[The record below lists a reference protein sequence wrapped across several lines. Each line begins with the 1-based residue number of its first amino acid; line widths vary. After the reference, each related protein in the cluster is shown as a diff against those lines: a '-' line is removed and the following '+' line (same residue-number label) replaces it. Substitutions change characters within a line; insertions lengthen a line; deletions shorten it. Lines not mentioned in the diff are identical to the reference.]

1 MVYVLVLSVCSNYS
15 GYIYLLLPLLIGLI
29 IKNRKWKR
37 GLYATA
43 ILLALIFTNTPL
55 LKIAEEQ
62 WYKEYDRPLPEGKT
76 YKYGIVLGGYS
87 FWDWE
92 RNRPEFSEIADRLTE
107 GIRLY
112 KYGRIEKLVLASD
125 GSIIQSKDGK
135 GLQGNPQGMMKYLN
149 ELGIPQENIIMDTF
163 ANNTRENVIF
173 TKKLLDKEMDTASI
187 VIITSAVHMKHSV
200 SAFQAEGIYPDC
212 YITDPWVDVKGQ
224 NVSFMPSVG
233 TLAQWPE
240 LLHGWI
246 GYAMYKWR
254 GW

>member
-1 MVYVLVLSVCSNYS
+1 MLSFLAFLVTTPVTF
-15 GYIYLLLPLLIGLI
+15 ILLPLLIGLI

-55 LKIAEEQ
+55 LKKAEEQ
-62 WYKEYDRPLPEGKT
+62 WYKEYDCPLPEGKI
-76 YKYGIVLGGYS
+76 YKYGIILGGYS

-112 KYGRIEKLVLASD
+112 KCGRIEKLVLASD

-149 ELGIPQENIIMDTF
+149 ELGIPQEDIIMETF
-163 ANNTRENVIF
+163 ANNTRENVTF
-173 TKKLLDKEMDTASI
+173 TKKLLGKEMDTASI
-187 VIITSAVHMKHSV
+187 VIITSAVHMKRCKHSANPV
-200 SAFQAEGIYPDC
+200 
-212 YITDPWVDVKGQ
+212 
-224 NVSFMPSVG
+224 
-233 TLAQWPE
+233 L
-240 LLHGWI
+240 
-246 GYAMYKWR
+246 
-254 GW
+254 

>member
-1 MVYVLVLSVCSNYS
+1 MLSLLAFLVTTPLTF
-15 GYIYLLLPLLIGLI
+15 ILLPLI
-29 IKNRKWKR
+29 IAWFLKNRTAKKV
-37 GLYATA
+37 LYGIDIMLT
-43 ILLALIFTNTPL
+43 LIFTYTPL
-55 LKIAEEQ
+55 LKTAEEQ
-62 WYKEYDRPLPEGKT
+62 WYKEYDRPLPEGKI

-87 FWDWE
+87 FWDWK
-92 RNRPEFSEIADRLTE
+92 RNRPEFSGIADRLTE

-112 KYGRIEKLVLASD
+112 KCGRIEKLVLASD
-125 GSIIQSKDGK
+125 GSIIQSKDEK

-149 ELGIPQENIIMDTF
+149 ELGIPKEDIIMETF
-163 ANNTRENVIF
+163 ANNTRENVTF
-173 TKKLLDKEMDTASI
+173 TKKLLGKEMDTASV
-187 VIITSAVHMKHSV
+187 VIITSAVHMKRSV

-224 NVSFMPSVG
+224 SVSFMPSVD

-240 LLHGWI
+240 LLHEWV

>member
-1 MVYVLVLSVCSNYS
+1 MFSFLAFLVTTPVTF
-15 GYIYLLLPLLIGLI
+15 ILLPLLIGLI

-43 ILLALIFTNTPL
+43 ILLALIFTNTLL
-55 LKIAEEQ
+55 LKKAEEQ

-112 KYGRIEKLVLASD
+112 KCGKIEKLVLASD
-125 GSIIQSKDGK
+125 GSIFQSKDGR

-149 ELGIPQENIIMDTF
+149 ELGIPKEDIIMETL
-163 ANNTRENVIF
+163 ANNTRENVTF
-173 TKKLLDKEMDTASI
+173 TQKLLGKEMDTASV
-187 VIITSAVHMKHSV
+187 VIITSAVHMKRSV
-200 SAFQAEGIYPDC
+200 NAFQAEGIYPDY
-212 YITDPWVDVKGQ
+212 YITDTWVDVKGQ
-224 NVSFMPSVG
+224 SISFMPSVG
-233 TLAQWPE
+233 TLSQWPE
-240 LLHGWI
+240 LLHEWI
-246 GYAMYKWR
+246 GYIMYKLK

>member
-1 MVYVLVLSVCSNYS
+1 MLSFLALLVTTPVTF
-15 GYIYLLLPLLIGLI
+15 ILLPLLIGLI

-55 LKIAEEQ
+55 LKKAEEQ

-92 RNRPEFSEIADRLTE
+92 RNRPEFSGIADRLTE

-112 KYGRIEKLVLASD
+112 KCGRIEKLVLASD
-125 GSIIQSKDGK
+125 GSIIQSKDEK

-149 ELGIPQENIIMDTF
+149 ELGIPQEDIIMETF
-163 ANNTRENVIF
+163 ANNTRENVTF
-173 TKKLLDKEMDTASI
+173 TKKLLGKEMDTASV
-187 VIITSAVHMKHSV
+187 VIITSAVHMKRSV

-212 YITDPWVDVKGQ
+212 YITDTWVDVKGQ
-224 NVSFMPSVG
+224 RVSFMPSVG

-240 LLHGWI
+240 LLHEWV

>member
-1 MVYVLVLSVCSNYS
+1 MLSLLAFLVTTPVTF
-15 GYIYLLLPLLIGLI
+15 ILLPLLVGLI
-29 IKNRKWKR
+29 IKKRKWKR

-55 LKIAEEQ
+55 LKKAEEQ

-92 RNRPEFSEIADRLTE
+92 RNRPEFSGIADRLTE

-112 KYGRIEKLVLASD
+112 KCGRIEKLVLASD

-149 ELGIPQENIIMDTF
+149 ELGIPQEDIIMETF
-163 ANNTRENVIF
+163 ANNTRENVTF
-173 TKKLLDKEMDTASI
+173 TKKLLGKEMDTAALPI
-187 VIITSAVHMKHSV
+187 LSV
-200 SAFQAEGIYPDC
+200 DER
-212 YITDPWVDVKGQ
+212 
-224 NVSFMPSVG
+224 
-233 TLAQWPE
+233 
-240 LLHGWI
+240 HGC
-246 GYAMYKWR
+246 
-254 GW
+254 